1 MRVPVLKGPRK
12 IEWENKLKPVVG
24 PAEILV
30 KVEYCGI
37 CGSDAHGYDKGIV
50 IPAGTVLG
58 HEFSGVV
65 AEAGEKV
72 RDFRP
77 GGGVV
82 VKPLILAGPETAA
95 DLRNPILNIEQLLGV
110 AVGISPKH
118 DGAFAEYVK
127 IPYPDL
133 MAFHLPP
140 SVSFMDAALI
150 EPLAVSLHGV
160 RLSRLKPGARAVVI
174 GGGMIGLGA
183 IQFLRLGGAGRII
196 VLEVSSEKSRIAEK
210 LGAHAVVNPL
220 DERENTK
227 EKVLNLTDGIGA
239 DIVLE
244 CSGAPSALQNSIRY
258 VKRGGQIIVIGL
270 HETEVPFDFF
280 WMLHWELEMKGS
292 LAYDYDEFKYVIEFL
307 EKRRLQTEPLITDTI
322 RLAEL
327 EEKGL
332 KRMIS
337 SRDVVKILVKP

>member
-1 MRVPVLKGPRK
+1 
-12 IEWENKLKPVVG
+12 
-24 PAEILV
+24 
-30 KVEYCGI
+30 
-37 CGSDAHGYDKGIV
+37 
-50 IPAGTVLG
+50 
-58 HEFSGVV
+58 
-65 AEAGEKV
+65 
-72 RDFRP
+72 
-77 GGGVV
+77 
-82 VKPLILAGPETAA
+82 
-95 DLRNPILNIEQLLGV
+95 
-110 AVGISPKH
+110 
-118 DGAFAEYVK
+118 
-127 IPYPDL
+127 

-140 SVSFMDAALI
+140 SVSFMDAALV

-160 RLSRLKPGARAVVI
+160 RLSRLRPGARAVVI